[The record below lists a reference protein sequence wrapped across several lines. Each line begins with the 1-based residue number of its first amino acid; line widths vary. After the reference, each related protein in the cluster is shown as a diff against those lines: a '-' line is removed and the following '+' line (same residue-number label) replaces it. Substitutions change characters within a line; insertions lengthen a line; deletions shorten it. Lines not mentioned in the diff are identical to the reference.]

1 MMENRRLRVGIIGCG
16 EIAVHHAKGIHG
28 ANNAEIGM
36 VMDVV
41 PDLAKDLGEKY
52 NVPYTTDIDALLN
65 QKDIDAVY
73 IATPHH
79 LHAPLTVKAVR
90 AGKHVMVEKPMAVNL
105 TQAKEMIDECRKAE
119 VVLSVCFVLRY
130 LASTIKARELIQREA
145 IGKVIAIETLA
156 MAEKPASYWQGG
168 YTGRAK
174 SDWRT
179 SKDKSGGGILIMN
192 VSHNIDTMRYI
203 TGLEVKRVYS
213 EYDTFAT
220 PVEVEDTILC
230 TLRYNN
236 GAVGCIEASSCA
248 RGKGVEIDKI
258 YGSEGQIV
266 LGTPLKVY
274 TTREMEGLKPN
285 QWNEITLEQTYDLR
299 TRYVEEFAQAVFLG
313 KEPPITGKD
322 GYAVLEVVVA
332 AYKSGQTHAPVS
344 L

>member
-1 MMENRRLRVGIIGCG
+1 MMENRKLRIGIIGCG
-16 EIAVHHAKGIHG
+16 EIAVQHAKGIHG

-41 PDLAKDLGEKY
+41 PALAKDLGEKY
-52 NVPYTTDIDALLN
+52 NVPYTTDIDAFLN

-73 IATPHH
+73 LAIPHH
-79 LHAPLTVKAVR
+79 LHAPLTIKAAR

-105 TQAKEMIDECRKAE
+105 TQAEEMIDECRKAG
-119 VVLSVCFVLRY
+119 VSLSVCFVLRY
-130 LASTIKARELIQREA
+130 LASTIKARELIQRGA
-145 IGKVIAIETLA
+145 IGKVFATEILV

-179 SKDKSGGGILIMN
+179 SKEKSGGGILIMN

-203 TGLEVKRVYS
+203 TGLEAKRVYS

-230 TLRYNN
+230 ILRYDN
-236 GAVGCIEASSCA
+236 GAIGCIEASSCA
-248 RGKGVEIDKI
+248 RGRGSATDRI

-274 TTREMEGLKPN
+274 TAKEMKGLKSN
-285 QWNEITLEQTYDLR
+285 RWNEITLKQTYDLR
-299 TRYVEEFAQAVFLG
+299 TKYVEEFAEAVLLG
-313 KEPPITGKD
+313 REPPITGKD
-322 GYAVLEVVVA
+322 GYAALEVVVA
-332 AYKSGQTHAPVS
+332 AYKSGQTHTPIS

>member
-1 MMENRRLRVGIIGCG
+1 MMKNRKLRIGIIGCG
-16 EIAVHHAKGIHG
+16 EIAVQHAKGVNG
-28 ANNAEIGM
+28 AKNAEIGM
-36 VMDVV
+36 AMDVV

-52 NVPYTTDIDALLN
+52 NVSHTTDIDALLN
-65 QKDIDAVY
+65 QKGIDAVY

-79 LHAPLTVKAVR
+79 LHAPLTIKAAR

-105 TQAKEMIDECRKAE
+105 TQAEEMMDECRKAG
-119 VVLSVCFVLRY
+119 VALSVCFVLRY
-130 LASTIKARELIQREA
+130 LASTIKARELIQRGA
-145 IGKVIAIETLA
+145 IGKVIAIETLD

-179 SKDKSGGGILIMN
+179 FKEKSGGGILIMN
-192 VSHNIDTMRYI
+192 ISHNIDTMRYI
-203 TGLEVKRVYS
+203 TGLEAKRVYS
-213 EYDTFAT
+213 EYNTFAT
-220 PVEVEDTILC
+220 PVEVEDMIVC
-230 TLRYNN
+230 TLRYDN
-236 GAVGCIEASSCA
+236 GAIGCIEASSCA
-248 RGKGVEIDKI
+248 QGRGSAADRI

-299 TRYVEEFAQAVFLG
+299 TKYVEEFAEAVLSG

-322 GYAVLEVVVA
+322 GYAALKVVVT
-332 AYKSGQTHAPVS
+332 AYKSGQTHTPIS